1 MSKLQAHIDKHN
13 AEVVAYNA
21 ANPGCHRFQMPN
33 AAHYAE
39 DGIYT
44 VEQLEMTEML
54 NTMSDLA
61 KAAYGTRSACPNTDG
76 LSFQEV
82 SALYDSMLVDLEHA
96 EMHEQAYQAECIARF
111 EKSVADAI
119 AMGAGDRETAV
130 RWLREAEQDDE
141 ASERDEYFEYGNNLP
156 YGYLKEA
163 A

>member
-1 MSKLQAHIDKHN
+1 MSDLQAHIDKHN

-21 ANPGCHRFQMPN
+21 ENPGCHRFQMAN
-33 AAHYAE
+33 AAHFAE

-61 KAAYGTRSACPNTDG
+61 KAAYGTRSACPDTDG

-82 SALYDSMLVDLEHA
+82 SALYDSMLVDLEHT
-96 EMHEQAYQAECIARF
+96 EMHEQAYQAECVERF
-111 EKSVADAI
+111 EKSVADTI

-130 RWLREAEQDDE
+130 RWLREAEQDED
-141 ASERDEYFEYGNNLP
+141 SMLNNDYFEYDHNLP
-156 YGYLKEA
+156 NGYLEA
-163 A
+163 AA